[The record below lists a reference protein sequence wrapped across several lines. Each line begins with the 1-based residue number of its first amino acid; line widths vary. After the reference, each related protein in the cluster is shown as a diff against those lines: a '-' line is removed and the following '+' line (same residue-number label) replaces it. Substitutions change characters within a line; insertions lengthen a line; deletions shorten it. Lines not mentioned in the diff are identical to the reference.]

1 MKVEFDEF
9 TDGLVCVWLSG
20 KNSYCY
26 WLTLRPQIGQET
38 IIVSW
43 YSKGMPKVEDYFTD
57 INNPTPEEITM
68 FALEFGDKLADMLFH
83 NEKKVVFSVY

>member
-9 TDGLVCVWLSG
+9 TEGLICVWFSG
-20 KNSYCY
+20 KNSY
-26 WLTLRPQIGQET
+26 WLTIRPQARGDT
-38 IIVSW
+38 VVSW
-43 YSKGMPKVEDYFTD
+43 FNKSMPKANDYFAD

-83 NEKKVVFSVY
+83 NEKKVVFRIYD

>member
-9 TDGLVCVWLSG
+9 TDGLVCVWFSG
-20 KNSYCY
+20 KNSY
-26 WLTLRPQIGQET
+26 WLTLRPQARGA

-43 YSKGMPKVEDYFTD
+43 FNKNMPQVKAYFID

-83 NEKKVVFSVY
+83 NEKEVVFRIYD

>member
-9 TDGLVCVWLSG
+9 TEGLICVWFSG
-20 KNSYCY
+20 KNNY
-26 WLTLRPQIGQET
+26 WLTLRPQARGAT
-38 IIVSW
+38 VVSW
-43 YSKGMPKVEDYFTD
+43 FNKNMPQVKDYFAD

-83 NEKKVVFSVY
+83 NKKKVVFKVYD

>member
-20 KNSYCY
+20 KNNY
-26 WLTLRPQIGQET
+26 WLTIRPQIGGAPV
-38 IIVSW
+38 VSW
-43 YSKGMPKVEDYFTD
+43 FNKNMPQVKDYFAD
-57 INNPTPEEITM
+57 IYNPTPEELTM

-83 NEKKVVFSVY
+83 NEKKVVFRIY